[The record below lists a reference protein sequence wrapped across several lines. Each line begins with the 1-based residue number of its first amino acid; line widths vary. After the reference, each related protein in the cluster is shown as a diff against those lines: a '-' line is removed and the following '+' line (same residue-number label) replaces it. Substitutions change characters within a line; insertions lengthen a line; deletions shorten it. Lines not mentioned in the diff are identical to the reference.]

1 MACLFHSL
9 PKQMLALAKIFTTV
23 SSAAK
28 HVHMRR
34 YSQHKMKVL
43 RAALKKCCRDELQ
56 DEMGQPLI
64 FTLLSVFLLV
74 LSQLSVV

>member
-1 MACLFHSL
+1 
-9 PKQMLALAKIFTTV
+9 MLALAKIFTTV
-23 SSAAK
+23 SSTAF
-28 HVHMRR
+28 VHMRR

-74 LSQLSVV
+74 LSQLSVVHFQFLVTNTSI